1 MAKKKTSKRRTNKKP
16 PVDKKCI
23 KSCKSD
29 SEKITGKD
37 KKLFIKMCNGICDS
51 QLFIP
56 ETKLRA
62 AAKTHFSEIQRDNL
76 KKTLEKIPDNKVVIE
91 KLLDNTYDKFKQ
103 HYLPI
108 LFKFKQD
115 KDLFV

>member
-1 MAKKKTSKRRTNKKP
+1 MPKKKTSKRRTNKKT

-23 KSCKSD
+23 KMCKSD

-37 KKLFIKMCNGICDS
+37 KKMFMKMCNSICDS

-56 ETKLRA
+56 ENKLRELT
-62 AAKTHFSEIQRDNL
+62 KTHLSAIQRNNMKEALD
-76 KKTLEKIPDNKVVIE
+76 KIPDNKVVIE

-115 KDLFV
+115 KKLFV